1 MAVENF
7 LGIQKIIMIFLIR
20 RTFQANV
27 RTISKIVKIRVKR
40 SIILWMSGELILE
53 KLEKNLN
60 EFLWLAK
67 IDSHSFFHPKIFL
80 RQIQ

>member
-1 MAVENF
+1 MAMENF

-40 SIILWMSGELILE
+40 SIIL
-53 KLEKNLN
+53 
-60 EFLWLAK
+60 
-67 IDSHSFFHPKIFL
+67 
-80 RQIQ
+80 